1 MLQFTKANNNKLDQ
15 IRDWLHI
22 GNLRD
27 SHNPA
32 VLYATGIGAMLQLA
46 QAAPQKDI
54 AHYYLPIEDGIPLSA
69 SVLQQGLAFVA
80 DQRRLNKSVLIACA
94 AGVSRSATFTI
105 AALKEAE
112 GISLLESL
120 RILVAAHPETLPH
133 PVLWQSLCD
142 FYNEPVPL
150 KEMVR
155 VCRPVNKSQY

>member
-1 MLQFTKANNNKLDQ
+1 MDQ

-27 SHNPA
+27 SHNPD
-32 VLYATGIGAMLQLA
+32 VLYAKGIGALLQLA

-54 AHYYLPIEDGIPLSA
+54 THFYLPVADGIPLSA
-69 SVLQQGLAFVA
+69 RALQEGLVFVA
-80 DQRRLNKSVLIACA
+80 TQRQLNKRVLIACA

-120 RILVAAHPETLPH
+120 HILVAAHPETLPH
-133 PVLWQSLCD
+133 PILWQSLCD

-155 VCRPVNKSQY
+155 VCRPANKI